1 MSTPASTKAP
11 ATPGKAGLKLDPFLL
26 SLLAAVVIGLVF
38 PGPGADAGVLHMPVV
53 TNIGIAA
60 IFFLH
65 GAALAPKNLAAGA
78 RNWKLHLFTQLTVF
92 ALFPLIGV
100 LVILA
105 TRAVVPL
112 DLLTGFFYLCA
123 LSSTVSS
130 SVALTAMAG
139 GNVAGAVFNA
149 TLSGLLGMFLTPM
162 LAGIMAHTSG
172 GTMPLG
178 KAILDICIKL
188 LLPFVLGQLA
198 RPVLGGFLQKH
209 KQATTL
215 VDRSVIVL
223 IVYASFCQS
232 TRTGVWSQHGMGM
245 ITLVAVITALLLI
258 VALALTVRFARLLR
272 LSHED
277 EIAGVFCGSTKSLA
291 NGIPI
296 AKVLF
301 ASQPGIGLIVLPLMV
316 YHPLQLVACTWLARR
331 YAGRREV
338 TVGV

>member
-1 MSTPASTKAP
+1 MKVD
-11 ATPGKAGLKLDPFLL
+11 GFLVAL
-26 SLLAAVVIGLVF
+26 MAAVAVGLLF
-38 PGPGADAGVLHMPVV
+38 PAPGADDGVLHMPFV
-53 TNIGIAA
+53 TNLGIAL

-78 RNWKLHLFTQLTVF
+78 RNWKLHLFTQLTTF

-100 LVILA
+100 VVIAL
-105 TRAVVPL
+105 TRSIVPL

-123 LSSTVSS
+123 LSSTISS

-162 LAGIMAHTSG
+162 LAGVMAHTSG
-172 GTMPLG
+172 QTLPLG
-178 KAILDICIKL
+178 KAILDICTKL
-188 LLPFVLGQLA
+188 LLPFALGQLA
-198 RPVLGGFLQKH
+198 RPVLGAILH
-209 KQATTL
+209 KYKKVTTL

-232 TRTGVWSQHGMGM
+232 TRTGVWSQHGIGV

-258 VALALTVRFARLLR
+258 VALVLTVRFARLLR
-272 LSHED
+272 LPQDD

-301 ASQPGIGLIVLPLMV
+301 ASQPGIGMIVLPLMV
-316 YHPLQLVACTWLARR
+316 YHPLQLVACTWLAKR
-331 YAGRREV
+331 YAGRRQNA
-338 TVGV
+338 GA